1 MSAQFL
7 DVAARAAFARAI
19 ADIEA
24 VSSVEVVVA
33 FRHESAPYRHANL
46 IVGAVVAFVSLAVM
60 LFVDYQF
67 SLAAILVDP
76 FLMAL
81 VAGFAVERLP
91 GVKRVLTPRARRHRE
106 VERAARATFIERGVH
121 ATRDR
126 TGLLV
131 YISWLEQD
139 IALVPD
145 VAVQLPVDADAK
157 LTAAMAS
164 DGEAVARELATYAK
178 AFAESTPRR
187 TGDVNELP
195 DALVEHDA

>member
-1 MSAQFL
+1 MSAKFL
-7 DVAARAAFARAI
+7 DDAARAALARAI

-24 VSSVEVVVA
+24 ASSAEVVVA
-33 FRHESAPYRHANL
+33 FRHQSAPYRHANL
-46 IVGAVVAFVSLAVM
+46 IVAAVVAFVSLAVM
-60 LFVDYQF
+60 LFVDHHF
-67 SLAAILVDP
+67 SLAAILIDP
-76 FLMAL
+76 FLMAI
-81 VAGFAVERLP
+81 VAGLAVERLP
-91 GVKRVLTPRARRHRE
+91 GVKRVLTPRAKRHIE

-145 VAVQLPVDADAK
+145 IGLRVPDDAEAK
-157 LTAAMAS
+157 LTAAMARG
-164 DGEAVARELATYAK
+164 GEAVARELATCAK
-178 AFAESTPRR
+178 QLGESAPRR
-187 TGDVNELP
+187 EADINELA